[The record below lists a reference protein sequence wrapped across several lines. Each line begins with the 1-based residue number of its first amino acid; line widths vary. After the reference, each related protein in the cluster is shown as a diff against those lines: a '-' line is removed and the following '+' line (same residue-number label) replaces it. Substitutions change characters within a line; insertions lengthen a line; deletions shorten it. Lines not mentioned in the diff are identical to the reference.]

1 MPGYAVSVWLETHTQ
16 TDTHTNTR
24 AHARVIVFII
34 NRKPELIG
42 QASMPLP
49 SWTAEMIA
57 SYAAAPSN
65 HSQVQLIVTHTY
77 RVRVLNTEGTK
88 HRYHKHVISH
98 RNDTG
103 TTRYHKGMI
112 SHRNHTGTK
121 HKKMI
126 LQIILNTDITQYQT
140 DIRFRY
146 Q

>member
-1 MPGYAVSVWLETHTQ
+1 
-16 TDTHTNTR
+16 
-24 AHARVIVFII
+24 
-34 NRKPELIG
+34 
-42 QASMPLP
+42 
-49 SWTAEMIA
+49 MIA

-112 SHRNHTGTK
+112 SHRNHTNITK
-121 HKKMI
+121 NDI
-126 LQIILNTDITQYQT
+126 TQISHRYYTQISHTGDMLLYTDITN
-140 DIRFRY
+140 R
-146 Q
+146 